1 MGTAERPDT
10 MQVLLTNVGGRRFA
24 LDCAEVVE
32 VLPIV
37 EHRTAGAGPAWLR
50 GLFNLRGAMVPLVDL
65 SVIVD
70 GTPTA
75 PKLGSRIVVLRLEAE
90 LFDATR
96 ADGGANL
103 VGLLVPEAFGPFPRD
118 FSQAGAHPGFDFA
131 GASHLGPTIA
141 DEEGFLQL
149 LRCRRILE
157 GDARLRELPRTF
169 DAPIED
175 GRDGAIDGVRGSMG
189 RA

>member
-1 MGTAERPDT
+1 

-32 VLPIV
+32 VLPTV
-37 EHRTAGAGPAWLR
+37 AHRPAGAGPPWLL
-50 GLFNLRGAMVPLVDL
+50 GLFNLRGAMIPLVDL

-70 GTPTA
+70 GTQTI

-96 ADGGANL
+96 PDGGANL
-103 VGLLVPEAFGPFPRD
+103 VGLLVPEAFGPFARD
-118 FSQAGAHPGFDFA
+118 FAQAGAHPGFDFA

-141 DEEGFLQL
+141 DDDGFLQL

-157 GDARLRELPRTF
+157 GDARLRELPRAF
-169 DAPIED
+169 DAPID
-175 GRDGAIDGVRGSMG
+175 APIDGAVDGAVDGSRGSMG

>member
-1 MGTAERPDT
+1 

-141 DEEGFLQL
+141 EEEGFLQL

-157 GDARLRELPRTF
+157 GDARLRELPRTL
-169 DAPIED
+169 DAAIED
-175 GRDGAIDGVRGSMG
+175 GRDGAIDGSRGSMG